1 MTTMRQ
7 MMTER
12 GATKTGSVAVQRI
25 SGRLML
31 APTRERSAVAAA
43 SAIALSDLDGRTLE
57 VEGQTVT
64 LRATATG
71 LRVEHPSIHGG
82 YMLIAEAWD
91 MVADVDLA

>member
-25 SGRLML
+25 RGRLML

-57 VEGQTVT
+57 VDGQTVT
-64 LRATATG
+64 LRATVTG
-71 LRVEHPSIHGG
+71 LRVEHPTFPSACV
-82 YMLIAEAWD
+82 LIAGVWD